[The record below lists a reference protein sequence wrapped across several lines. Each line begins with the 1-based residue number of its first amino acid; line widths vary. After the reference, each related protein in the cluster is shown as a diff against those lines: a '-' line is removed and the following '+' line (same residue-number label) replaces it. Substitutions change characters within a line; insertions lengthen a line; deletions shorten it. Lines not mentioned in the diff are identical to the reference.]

1 MQENTMKRYDIYI
14 GCNVTGKSPY
24 TREVVRSIAEQ
35 ALNEMGFDGWTFTD
49 AQGVWKGETEETV
62 ICTVCTDCI
71 RERIIVVA
79 GLIKDYLHQQSVM
92 IIENEP
98 KITFISY

>member
-1 MQENTMKRYDIYI
+1 MKKYDIYI
-14 GCNVTGKSPY
+14 GCNVNGKSPY

-35 ALNEMGFDGWTFTD
+35 ALNELGFDCCTFKD
-49 AQGVWKGETEETV
+49 GIGMWNGEHEQTV
-62 ICTVCTDCI
+62 ICTICSDCI
-71 RERIIVVA
+71 RERVIVVA

-92 IIENEP
+92 VVESEP